1 MRPANPIFGFLYDGL
16 VLVGWFLGSIRQSF
30 RGRHVKWLESE
41 VIRLNAE
48 NRALWQSI
56 WNQQGRGKPDLPPI
70 GIPTAMTGHPESRTN
85 EPSEPSAH
93 ETRGQHRSMGR
104 RSWPQM
110 RANFEKT
117 AREALV
123 KEAQEQVAAAMAR
136 RPPTATNGAGQGEPQ
151 VKGVPDAT

>member
-1 MRPANPIFGFLYDGL
+1 MRPANPILGFLYDGL

-30 RGRHVKWLESE
+30 RGRHVKWLEAE
-41 VIRLNAE
+41 VVRLNAE

-70 GIPTAMTGHPESRTN
+70 GKTHEAHDAAATSGQVESVAAPAHQRRKGTGR
-85 EPSEPSAH
+85 
-93 ETRGQHRSMGR
+93 M
-104 RSWPQM
+104 SWPQM

-123 KEAQEQVAAAMAR
+123 KEAQEQVEAAMAR
-136 RPPTATNGAGQGEPQ
+136 RPLAPTNGAGQGEPQ